1 MFDSKGRFIMENYD
15 VKTTFASFLPGISG
29 KMGIPIWSF
38 YVNRGQAVCSFGL
51 EDKENS
57 IMEFYPAHQSYQLTQ
72 THGFRTFIRSN
83 GKYFEPFSD
92 IENRKTMYIGMNELA
107 IDEVNDESGI
117 KTEVLYFTLP
127 TEDVG
132 ALVRTV
138 KFTNV
143 SDKDIDFEFLDG
155 MPAIITY
162 GTTMSSIKEMGQTSK
177 AWMQVEDVEKSM
189 PYYRVRVSTADSAV
203 VTQVL
208 GGNFY
213 MAMDSEGNRLPVI
226 VDPDVVFEQDT
237 SMHRAYGFDRKGVT
251 DLLASKQV
259 KQNKLPC
266 AFFGK
271 KMTLKAG
278 ESYTVYAV
286 IGQVAKKE
294 ILESFAERCSV
305 PGYFEKKYEEAT
317 ALTKDLCKVIR
328 TKSADPVFDAY
339 CEQTYLDNLLRGGF
353 PIELG
358 GKIFY
363 LYSRKHGDIE
373 RDYNF
378 FRMLPEFYSQ
388 GNANFRDVNQ
398 NRRCDTLFTP
408 YVKDVN
414 IKMFYNMIQLDG
426 CNPLSVQMT
435 SYYVKEDKADALK
448 EYVPEENWE
457 AVKKVL
463 VNPFTPG
470 QLLGYIHN
478 NGIEITIGLEEFLEK
493 SVSMAESSVNAEF
506 GEGYWSDHWTY
517 NLDLVETYLA
527 VYPDDEERLIYGDK
541 SYTYFESKA
550 VVLPRLERYVNTP
563 NGVRQYRSV
572 DETPKKDV
580 DFKIARTGYGKGE
593 EIKSTLM
600 EKLVSLTINK
610 FAALDSYGMGI
621 EMEGG
626 KPGWYD
632 ALNGL
637 PGIFGSSMCESF
649 ELCRM
654 MEFIEAA
661 NSKYGKTI
669 SLPFEMCDYLRS
681 VNAALEK
688 YNAGE
693 LSQFEYW
700 NQANNAKENYREVTM
715 YGVDGRE
722 EEITSEELGKVIGNW
737 LAYAKKGIDRA
748 VEYGGGICPTYFSYR
763 LTEFYMDGE
772 TVIPEKFEVD
782 MMPLFLEGPV
792 RYLKLGVPKAE
803 KAAMYDRIRKSTL
816 YDNKLSMYK
825 VDESLS
831 KASFEVGRAKAFT
844 PGWLENESIW
854 LHMEYKYLLEVLK
867 SGLYEDYF
875 DDFRKDCVAFLDPE
889 VYGRS
894 PLENSSFIASS
905 ANPDESIHGKGFVAR
920 LSGSTA
926 EFIQMWYI
934 MMFGKTPF
942 VMEDGKLVLE
952 LSPAIPEYL
961 LDENNSISAVFLG
974 TTEVV
979 YKSLERKDIIP
990 GSSEIQS
997 LNVEFADGT
1006 GVSADGGRLYGE
1018 DAEAVRAGRAV
1029 RITVVVK

>member
-1 MFDSKGRFIMENYD
+1 MFDSKGRFIMEDYD
-15 VKTTFASFLPGISG
+15 VKSTFASFLPGISG

-38 YVNRGQAVCSFGL
+38 YVNRGQAVCSFGS
-51 EDKENS
+51 EDKEHS
-57 IMEFYPAHQSYQLTQ
+57 IMEFYPAHQSYQLTG
-72 THGFRTFIRSN
+72 THGFRTFIKSN
-83 GKYFEPFSD
+83 GKYYEAFSD
-92 IENRKTMYIGMNELA
+92 INNKKAMFIGMNELA
-107 IDEVNDESGI
+107 IEETNNESGV

-143 SDKDIDFEFLDG
+143 SDSEISLDVLDG

-162 GTTMSSIKEMGQTSK
+162 GTEVSAIKTMGQTSK
-177 AWMQVEDVEKSM
+177 AWMQVEDVEKAM
-189 PYYRVRVSTADSAV
+189 PYYRVRVSTADSAI

-213 MAMDSEGNRLPVI
+213 ICEDAAGERLPVI
-226 VDPDVVFEQDT
+226 VDPDVIFEHDT
-237 SMHRAYGFDRKGVT
+237 AMHRAFGFDKKSLEELFNT
-251 DLLASKQV
+251 KQV

-271 KMTLKAG
+271 SMTLKPG
-278 ESYTVYAV
+278 ESFTIYGV

-294 ILESFAERCSV
+294 ILESFAKRCAA
-305 PGYFEKKYEEAT
+305 PGYFEKKYEEAIN
-317 ALTKDLCKVIR
+317 LTKDLCKVIR

-353 PIELG
+353 PVELG
-358 GKIFY
+358 NKIFY
-363 LYSRKHGDIE
+363 VYSRKHGDIE

-408 YVKDVN
+408 FVKDVN
-414 IKMFYNMIQLDG
+414 IKMFYNLIQLDG
-426 CNPLSVQMT
+426 CNPLSVLMT
-435 SYYVKEDKADALK
+435 SYYMTDDEAECLKA
-448 EYVPEENWE
+448 YVPADKWE
-457 AVKKVL
+457 DVKKVL
-463 VNPFTPG
+463 TKAFTPG

-478 NGIEITIGLEEFLEK
+478 NNIELTIGLEEFLNK
-493 SVSMAESSVNAEF
+493 AVSNAESSVNADF

-527 VYPDDEERLIYGDK
+527 VYPDDEERLIYGDRT
-541 SYTYFESKA
+541 YTYFESKA
-550 VVLPRLERYVNTP
+550 AVLPRSKRYVNTP
-563 NGVRQYRSV
+563 NGVRQYRSI
-572 DETPKKDV
+572 DEAPKKGV
-580 DFKIARTGYGKGE
+580 DFKIARTSYGKGS
-593 EIKSTLM
+593 EIKSNLM
-600 EKLVSLTINK
+600 EKLVSLTISK

-637 PGIFGSSMCESF
+637 PGIFGSSMCESY

-654 MEFIEAA
+654 MEFIDAV
-661 NSKYGKTI
+661 NDKYKKDI
-669 SLPFEMCDYLRS
+669 ALPFEMVNYLRDI
-681 VNAALEK
+681 NEALGK

-693 LSQFEYW
+693 ISQFDFW
-700 NQANNAKENYREVTM
+700 NAANNAKESYREITM

-722 EEITSEELGKVIGNW
+722 EIISAAKLSEVIKSW
-737 LAYAKKGIDRA
+737 IAYSKAGIDRA
-748 VEYGGGICPTYFSYR
+748 VEYGNGISPAYFTYR
-763 LTEFYMDGE
+763 LTEFDMDGE
-772 TVIPEKFEVD
+772 TVLPKKFEVD
-782 MMPLFLEGPV
+782 MMPHFLEGPV
-792 RYLKLGVPKAE
+792 RYLKLKNSFE
-803 KAAMYDRIRKSTL
+803 TKEAMYDKIKNSTL
-816 YDNKLSMYK
+816 YDDKLSMYK
-825 VDESLS
+825 VDESLE

-867 SGLYEDYF
+867 SGLYEDYY
-875 DDFRKDCVAFLDPE
+875 DDLKKACVAFLDPA

-942 VMEDGKLVLE
+942 TMENGSLALTLD
-952 LSPAIPEYL
+952 PAIPAYL
-961 LDENNSISAVFLG
+961 LDEDNSITATLLG
-974 TTEVV
+974 AIDVT
-979 YKSLERKDIIP
+979 YKADAKKNIIP
-990 GSSEIQS
+990 GKSSIVS
-997 LNVEFADGT
+997 MKVKYADGSEKQFE
-1006 GVSADGGRLYGE
+1006 GSRLYGE
-1018 DAEAVRAGRAV
+1018 DAQAVRDLKVESIEAV
-1029 RITVVVK
+1029 IK

>member
-1 MFDSKGRFIMENYD
+1 MFDAKGRFIMEDYD
-15 VKTTFASFLPGISG
+15 AKSTFASFLPGISG
-29 KMGIPIWSF
+29 RMGIPIWSV
-38 YVNRGQAVCSFGL
+38 YVNRGQAVCSFGS
-51 EDKENS
+51 EDKEHS

-72 THGFRTFIRSN
+72 THGFRTFIKSN

-92 IENRKTMYIGMNELA
+92 IENKKTMYIGMNELA
-107 IDEVNDESGI
+107 IDEVNKESGI
-117 KTEVLYFTLP
+117 KTEVLYYTLP

-132 ALVRTV
+132 AMVRTV
-138 KFTNV
+138 KFTNIT
-143 SDKDIDFEFLDG
+143 DKDIELELLDG

-177 AWMQVEDVEKSM
+177 AWMQVEDVEKAM

-213 MAMDSEGNRLPVI
+213 MTMDSDGNKLPVI
-226 VDPDVVFEQDT
+226 VDPDVIFEQDT
-237 SMHRAYGFDRKGVT
+237 SMHKAYGFNRKGI
-251 DLLASKQV
+251 DELFALKQV

-271 KMTLKAG
+271 KLTLKAG
-278 ESYTVYAV
+278 ESYTVYGV

-294 ILESFAERCSV
+294 LLESFAERCSV
-305 PGYFEKKYEEAT
+305 PGYFEKKYEEAVE
-317 ALTKDLCKVIR
+317 LTKDLCKVIR
-328 TKSADPVFDAY
+328 TRSADPVFDAY

-398 NRRCDTLFTP
+398 NRRCDILFTP

-414 IKMFYNMIQLDG
+414 IKTFYNLIQLDG

-435 SYYVKEDKADALK
+435 SYYITEDKTDVLK
-448 EYVPEENWE
+448 KYVPEENWE
-457 AVKKVL
+457 SLKQVIL
-463 VNPFTPG
+463 NPFTPG

-478 NGIEITIGLEEFLEK
+478 NGIELAIGLEEFLDK
-493 SVSMAESSVNAEF
+493 AVSIAESSVNAEF

-527 VYPDDEERLIYGDK
+527 IYPDEEERLIYDDRT
-541 SYTYFESKA
+541 YTYFESKA
-550 VVLPRLERYVNTP
+550 AVLPRSERYVNTP

-572 DETPKKDV
+572 DETPKKNV
-580 DFKIARTGYGKGE
+580 EFKIARTGYGKGE
-593 EIKSTLM
+593 DVKSTLM

-637 PGIFGSSMCESF
+637 PGIFGSSMCETF

-654 MEFIEAA
+654 MEFIDGV
-661 NSKYGKTI
+661 NDKYGRSI
-669 SLPFEMCDYLRS
+669 ALPFEMCDYMFR
-681 VNAALEK
+681 VNKALEK

-693 LSQFEYW
+693 ISQFEYW
-700 NQANNAKENYREVTM
+700 NQANNVKENYRQVTM
-715 YGVDGRE
+715 YGVNGRE
-722 EEITSEELGKVIGNW
+722 TEITSEELAGIIKDWIVYIK
-737 LAYAKKGIDRA
+737 AGIDKA
-748 VEYGGGICPTYFSYR
+748 VEYGGGICPAYFSYR
-763 LTEFYMDGE
+763 LTDFDMDGE
-772 TVIPEKFEVD
+772 TVIPKKFEAD

-792 RYLKLGVPKAE
+792 RYLKLGVPMRE
-803 KAAMYDRIRKSTL
+803 KALMYDKIKNSSL

-867 SGLYEDYF
+867 SGLYEEYF

-934 MMFGKTPF
+934 MMFGIRPF

-961 LDENNSISAVFLG
+961 LDENDSISATFLG
-974 TTEVV
+974 STEVV
-979 YKSLERKDIIP
+979 YKSVERKNIIP
-990 GSSEIQS
+990 GSSVIAS
-997 LNVEFADGT
+997 LKVEFNDGRRLDADT
-1006 GVSADGGRLYGE
+1006 GKLYGE
-1018 DAEAVRAGRAV
+1018 DAKAVRAGKARRIEAV
-1029 RITVVVK
+1029 IK

>member
-1 MFDSKGRFIMENYD
+1 MFDSRGRFIMEDYD
-15 VKTTFASFLPGISG
+15 SKSTFASFLPGISG
-29 KMGIPIWSF
+29 KMGIPIWNF
-38 YVNRGQAVCSFGL
+38 YVNRGQAVCSFGS
-51 EDKENS
+51 EDKEHS
-57 IMEFYPAHQSYQLTQ
+57 IMEFYPAHQSYQLTK
-72 THGFRTFIRSN
+72 TLGFRTFIKSN
-83 GKYFEPFSD
+83 GRYFEPFSR
-92 IENRKTMYIGMNELA
+92 IETRKKMYIGMNELA
-107 IDEVNDESGI
+107 IEEVNAESGI
-117 KTEVLYFTLP
+117 KTEVLYYTLP
-127 TEDVG
+127 TENVG
-132 ALVRTV
+132 AMVRTV
-138 KFTNV
+138 RFTNI
-143 SDKDIDFEFLDG
+143 SDEDIALDVLDG

-162 GTTMSSIKEMGQTSK
+162 GTSTSSIKEMGQTSK

-189 PYYRVRVSTADSAV
+189 PYFRVRVSTADSAV
-203 VTQVL
+203 VTKVL

-213 MAMDSEGNRLPVI
+213 ICEDTQGNRLPVI
-226 VDPDVVFEQDT
+226 VDPDVIFEQDS
-237 SMHRAYGFDRKGVT
+237 SMQMAYGFNNKSLKELFET
-251 DLLASKQV
+251 KQV
-259 KQNKLPC
+259 KQNKFPC

-271 KMTLKAG
+271 SVTLKPG
-278 ESYTVYAV
+278 ESCTIYGAA
-286 IGQVAKKE
+286 GQVAGKE
-294 ILESFAERCSV
+294 ILESFAEKCSV
-305 PGYFEKKYEEAT
+305 PGYFEKKYEEAVL
-317 ALTKDLCKVIR
+317 LTKDLCSVIR

-358 GKIFY
+358 EKIFY

-414 IKMFYNMIQLDG
+414 IKTFYNLIQLDG
-426 CNPLSVQMT
+426 YNPLSVQMT
-435 SYYVKEDKADALK
+435 TYYLTDGNADSLK
-448 EYVPEENWE
+448 EYVPDEYWGN
-457 AVKKVL
+457 VKDILTK
-463 VNPFTPG
+463 PFTPG
-470 QLLGYIHN
+470 QLLGYIYN
-478 NGIEITIGLEEFLEK
+478 NNISLGIDMEEFLGK
-493 SVSMAESSVNAEF
+493 AAALSESSVNAEF
-506 GEGYWSDHWTY
+506 GEGYWTDHWTY
-517 NLDLVETYLA
+517 NLDLVESYLA
-527 VYPDDEERLIYGDK
+527 IYPDDEERLIYDDRT
-541 SYTYFESKA
+541 YTYFESKA
-550 VVLPRLERYVNTP
+550 VVLPRSERYVLTE

-572 DETPKKDV
+572 DESVKENV
-580 DFKIARTGYGKGE
+580 EFKTARTEFGKGSD
-593 EIKSTLM
+593 IKSTLM

-637 PGIFGSSMCESF
+637 PGIFGSSMCETY

-654 MEFIEAA
+654 MEFIDSL
-661 NSKYGKTI
+661 NNRYGRDI
-669 SLPFEMCDYLRS
+669 YLPVEMCEYMRGI
-681 VNAALEK
+681 NKALNE
-688 YNAGE
+688 YNAGGI
-693 LSQFEYW
+693 SQFEYW
-700 NQANNAKENYREVTM
+700 NQSNNVKEDYRKITA
-715 YGVDGRE
+715 YGTCGKEDR
-722 EEITSEELGKVIGNW
+722 ISSEELKDTLGSW
-737 LAYAKKGIDRA
+737 LSYVRAGIDKA
-748 VEYGGGICPTYFSYR
+748 VEYGKGICPTYFTYR
-763 LTEFYMDGE
+763 LTEYEMDGE
-772 TVIPEKFEVD
+772 KVIPKKFEAD

-792 RYLKLGVPKAE
+792 RYLKLGLKENE
-803 KAAMYDRIRKSTL
+803 KSDMYDRIKASTL

-825 VDESLS
+825 VDESLD

-942 VMEDGKLVLE
+942 KMENGKLVFE
-952 LSPAIPEYL
+952 LAPAIPAYL
-961 LDENNSISAVFLG
+961 IDGENTITATLLG
-974 TTEVV
+974 KIKVV
-979 YKSLERKDIIP
+979 YKSDSRKDIIP
-990 GSSEIQS
+990 GQSEIAS
-997 LNVEFADGT
+997 LTLVYNDKTEKTFNE
-1006 GVSADGGRLYGE
+1006 GRLYE
-1018 DAEAVRAGRAV
+1018 DDARAV
-1029 RITVVVK
+1029 RDQRVSEIRVSVR

>member
-1 MFDSKGRFIMENYD
+1 MEDYDSKS
-15 VKTTFASFLPGISG
+15 TFASFLPGISG

-38 YVNRGQAVCSFGL
+38 YVNRGQAICSFGS
-51 EDKENS
+51 EDKEHS
-57 IMEFYPAHQSYQLTQ
+57 IMEFYPAHQSYQLTK
-72 THGFRTFIRSN
+72 THGFRTFVKSN

-92 IENRKTMYIGMNELA
+92 IENKKSMYIGMNELA
-107 IDEVNDESGI
+107 IEESNAQSGI
-117 KTEVLYFTLP
+117 KTEVLYYTLP

-132 ALVRTV
+132 ALVRKVT
-138 KFTNV
+138 FTNI
-143 SDKDIDFEFLDG
+143 SDSELSVDILDG

-162 GTTMSSIKEMGQTSK
+162 GTSMSSIKEMGQTSK
-177 AWMQVEDVEKSM
+177 AWMQVEDVEKAM
-189 PYYRVRVSTADSAV
+189 PYYRVRVSTADTAV

-213 MAMDSEGNRLPVI
+213 ICADKDGNKLPVI

-237 SMHRAYGFDRKGVT
+237 AMHKAYGFNKKTLEELFDT
-251 DLLASKQV
+251 KQV

-271 KMTLKAG
+271 SLTLKPH
-278 ESYTVYAV
+278 ESYTIYGV

-294 ILESFAERCSV
+294 ILESFAARCLV
-305 PGYFEKKYEEAT
+305 AGYFEKKYEEAIE
-317 ALTKDLCKVIR
+317 LTKDLCKVIR
-328 TKSADPVFDAY
+328 TKTADPVFDAY

-353 PIELG
+353 PVELG

-414 IKMFYNMIQLDG
+414 VKMFYNLIQLDG
-426 CNPLSVQMT
+426 CNPLAVQMT
-435 SYYVKEDKADALK
+435 SYYLTEEKAEELK
-448 EYVPEENWE
+448 AYVPSENWE
-457 AVKKVL
+457 EVKAVL
-463 VNPFTPG
+463 TEAFTPG

-478 NGIEITIGLEEFLEK
+478 NDIKITIGLEEFLEEA
-493 SVSMAESSVNAEF
+493 VSKAESSVNADF

-541 SYTYFESKA
+541 TYTYFESKA
-550 VVLPRLERYVNTP
+550 AVLPRSERYVNTP

-572 DETPKKDV
+572 DKTPKKDV
-580 DFKIARTGYGKGE
+580 EFKIARTGYGKGE
-593 EIKSTLM
+593 EVKSTLM

-610 FAALDSYGMGI
+610 FATLDSHGMGI

-637 PGIFGSSMCESF
+637 PGIFGSSMCESY

-654 MEFIEAA
+654 MEFVDII
-661 NSKYGKTI
+661 NDKYGKDI
-669 SLPFEMCDYLRS
+669 ALPFEMCDYMRG
-681 VNAALEK
+681 VNEALKK
-688 YNAGE
+688 YNAGDI
-693 LSQFEYW
+693 SQFDFW
-700 NQANNAKENYREVTM
+700 NEANNVKENYRQVTM

-722 EEITSEELGKVIGNW
+722 ETITSAELSEIIKSWI
-737 LAYAKKGIDRA
+737 AYSKAGIDKA
-748 VEYGGGICPTYFSYR
+748 VEYGKGICPTYFSYR
-763 LTEFYMDGE
+763 LTEFDMDGE
-772 TVIPEKFEVD
+772 TVIPKKFEAD

-792 RYLKLGVPKAE
+792 RYLKLKLSDEDKAS
-803 KAAMYDRIRKSTL
+803 MYDRIKGSTL

-825 VDESLS
+825 VDESLE

-854 LHMEYKYLLEVLK
+854 LHMEYKYFLETLK
-867 SGLYEDYF
+867 SGLYEGYF
-875 DDFRKDCVAFLDPE
+875 EDFKKGCVAFLDPE

-905 ANPDESIHGKGFVAR
+905 ANPDDSIHGKGFVAR

-926 EFIQMWYI
+926 EFVQMWYI

-942 VMEDGKLVLE
+942 TMENGE
-952 LSPAIPEYL
+952 LALTLNPAIPAYL
-961 LDENNSISAVFLG
+961 IDDNNSVTATLLG
-974 TTEVV
+974 STKVV
-979 YKSLERKDIIP
+979 YKTDAKKDIIP
-990 GSSEIQS
+990 GKSEIVS
-997 LNVEFADGT
+997 MKVKFTDGSERHVEGAK
-1006 GVSADGGRLYGE
+1006 LYGA
-1018 DAEAVRAGRAV
+1018 DALAVRDLKAES
-1029 RITVVVK
+1029 IEVVVK